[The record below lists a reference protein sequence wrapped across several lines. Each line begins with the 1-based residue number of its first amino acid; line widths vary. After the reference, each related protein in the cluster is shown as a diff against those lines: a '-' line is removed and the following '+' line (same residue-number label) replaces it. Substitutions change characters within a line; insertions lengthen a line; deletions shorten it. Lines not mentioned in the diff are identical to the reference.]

1 MEYVEGGDVAT
12 LIKNMGPLPLDMART
27 YFAETTL
34 AVEYL
39 HNYGIIHRDLKP
51 DNLLITSLGHIKLT
65 DFGLSKVGLMNLTTN
80 FYEGDYLKDH
90 YCKEFNDKQ
99 ICGTPQ
105 YIAPEVIL
113 RQSYGKT
120 VDWWSMGI
128 ILYEFLTS
136 FAPFCGNDPE
146 DLFANVINSEIM
158 WPDDEDELKI
168 PDDAKDLIN
177 GLLTH
182 DPLNRLGADG
192 AIDIKKHIFFLHLD
206 WDNLLRNKAQY
217 IPSLKGPDDT
227 SYFDTRSDR
236 YNHDDDYSVN
246 TKNSNNSNEN
256 TSSDENKKFQQTP
269 TSSGNNNNN
278 NKNLNNLDDSLTF
291 VNKLNNESF
300 KHANSYDTDTDNEL
314 FASFSSCSSKFKICS
329 NNNSISNSPILLND
343 YKISRNNNQHNIQPS
358 TSSNESR
365 KNSNDIEFKSESN
378 EKANSDEDDVAAC
391 AEITDCISKLVLE
404 TNQEIVLPKQQD
416 EDYSV
421 EPVKEKLS
429 ISLDQEFK
437 TDIQVSSPTDTN
449 LSTTPTPTP
458 ALSIEN
464 DKLLPS
470 TNIVNNTSKQKY
482 IKPINKSN
490 KNDLSKSYSS
500 AKFNSNKSNRNSF
513 TNASQLTNTP
523 QSINRLSTGSFNYK
537 SK

>member
-1 MEYVEGGDVAT
+1 M
-12 LIKNMGPLPLDMART
+12 
-27 YFAETTL
+27 
-34 AVEYL
+34 
-39 HNYGIIHRDLKP
+39 
-51 DNLLITSLGHIKLT
+51 
-65 DFGLSKVGLMNLTTN
+65 
-80 FYEGDYLKDH
+80 
-90 YCKEFNDKQ
+90 
-99 ICGTPQ
+99 
-105 YIAPEVIL
+105 
-113 RQSYGKT
+113 
-120 VDWWSMGI
+120 
-128 ILYEFLTS
+128 
-136 FAPFCGNDPE
+136 
-146 DLFANVINSEIM
+146 
-158 WPDDEDELKI
+158 
-168 PDDAKDLIN
+168 
-177 GLLTH
+177 
-182 DPLNRLGADG
+182 NRLGADG
-192 AIDIKKHIFFLHLD
+192 VIDIKKHVFFLHLD
-206 WDNLLRNKAQY
+206 WDNLLRNKAQF
-217 IPSLKGPDDT
+217 IPDLDGPDDT
-227 SYFDTRSDR
+227 TYFDTRSER
-236 YNHDDDYSVN
+236 YNHQDEDTNSDDDFYVKNNKSISTHLTKQSINNKSIN
-246 TKNSNNSNEN
+246 TTFNKLLDDSYNNNSN
-256 TSSDENKKFQQTP
+256 SLLLRQT
-269 TSSGNNNNN
+269 
-278 NKNLNNLDDSLTF
+278 
-291 VNKLNNESF
+291 
-300 KHANSYDTDTDNEL
+300 NSYDTDTENEL